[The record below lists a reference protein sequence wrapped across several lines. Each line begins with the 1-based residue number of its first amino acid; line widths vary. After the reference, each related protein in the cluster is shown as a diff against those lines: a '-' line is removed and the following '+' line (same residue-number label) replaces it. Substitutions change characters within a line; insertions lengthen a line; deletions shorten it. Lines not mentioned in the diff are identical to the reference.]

1 MSRDKIM
8 LTGMKAVSRAA
19 LWTAMTF
26 LLCMLVAAVISVYG
40 FDEYERAWGRGGSFQ
55 VLSWVAVAA
64 SVGVGICAA
73 LGFRVGGES
82 MRPRLAGAAVGF
94 AGSVL
99 VVVSALIAPSGWS
112 GSALLPVIG
121 LCVAVFGIAF
131 AVGRLS
137 GQR

>member
-1 MSRDKIM
+1 MRH
-8 LTGMKAVSRAA
+8 VYSRAA
-19 LWTAMTF
+19 LWAAMAF
-26 LLCMLVAAVISVYG
+26 LLCMLVVAAVSVYG

-55 VLSWVAVAA
+55 VLSWIAIAA

-82 MRPRLAGAAVGF
+82 MRPRLAGAAVGV

-99 VVVSALIAPSGWS
+99 VVVSALITSEWT
-112 GSALLPVIG
+112 GSALLPILG

-131 AVGRLS
+131 AVGKLS
-137 GQR
+137 RR